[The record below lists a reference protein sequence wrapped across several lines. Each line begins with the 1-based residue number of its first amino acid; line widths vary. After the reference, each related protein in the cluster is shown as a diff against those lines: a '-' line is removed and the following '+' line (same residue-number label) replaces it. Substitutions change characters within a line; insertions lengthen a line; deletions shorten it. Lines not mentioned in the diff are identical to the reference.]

1 MISSLEKNSQR
12 ESFSEV
18 IIGISR
24 VVDALI
30 KVAVV
35 LSLFQAIKYGNIKA
49 LIILDCYRYDLNF
62 L

>member
-24 VVDALI
+24 AVKAMI

-35 LSLFQAIKYGNIKA
+35 LSLFLTIKYGNIKA
-49 LIILDCYRYDLNF
+49 SII
-62 L
+62 